1 MRTIAAMRTVAGLR
15 TLVGLGIV
23 GLVVLV
29 GALSLAWTPYDVSGI
44 DIAARLQGPSAV
56 HLLGTDH
63 LGRDVLSMLMIG
75 ARAALLV
82 ALVAVGVGLGLGVPL
97 GLLAAAKGGWIDEAV
112 MRATDVAFAFPAI
125 LTAIMITAAF
135 GPGMTNAMLAIG
147 IFNVP
152 VFARLT
158 RSSALSLWA
167 RDFVLAARAMGLSRR
182 EISTRHVLPNVA
194 GLLIVQMTTQLSL
207 GILAEAGLSY
217 LGLGVQPPTPSW
229 GRMLNEGQTMMGF
242 APHLA
247 IFPGLVIA
255 LTVLGLNLTG
265 DALRDRF
272 HARTAGLA

>member
-1 MRTIAAMRTVAGLR
+1 MARART
-15 TLVGLGIV
+15 IV
-23 GLVVLV
+23 GLALVLAVVLV
-29 GALSLAWTPYDVSGI
+29 GALSLVWTPHDVSGI
-44 DIAARLQGPSAV
+44 AIQQRLQEPSAS

-75 ARAALLV
+75 ARAAIVV

-97 GLLAAAKGGWIDEAV
+97 GLLASAKGGWVDETV

-125 LTAIMITAAF
+125 LTAIIITAAF
-135 GPGMTNAMLAIG
+135 GPGMVNAMLAIG
-147 IFNVP
+147 LFNVP

-158 RSSALSLWA
+158 RSTALSLWA
-167 RDFVLAARAMGLSRR
+167 RDFITAARAMGLTRLQ
-182 EISTRHVLPNVA
+182 ISTKHILPNVA
-194 GLLIVQMTTQLSL
+194 GILIVQMTTQLSL

-247 IFPGLVIA
+247 IFPGLTIA

-272 HARTAGLA
+272 HARTTGLV